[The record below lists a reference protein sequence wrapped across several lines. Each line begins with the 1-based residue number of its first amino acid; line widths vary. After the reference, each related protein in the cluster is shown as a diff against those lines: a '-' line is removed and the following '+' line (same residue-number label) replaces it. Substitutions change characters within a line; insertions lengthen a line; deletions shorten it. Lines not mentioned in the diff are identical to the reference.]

1 MNSNIRDFIKAIQN
15 ANKTATSAYD
25 TAARV
30 TRVEGGTAW
39 VHVEGG
45 VEETPVE
52 MSISCEP
59 GDDVRVRIN
68 KGAAYLVGN
77 NTDPPTGNR
86 IINNIKQVI
95 QNVSIDIE
103 ELAQKVHDEFVL
115 IGDSRI
121 KKLSEFAKKDD
132 NTIKLSGDPDN
143 TIGIHLTKKDNNVE
157 EISIRPDVLTN
168 ALHNIFSAK
177 WKNGYVSLTALGGET
192 GDDAQAAIALGDD
205 ARAEGYNSQAFGG
218 GSVLSSQAAYGYAAN
233 VGKAYGYASFAENY
247 GISYATGGHSEGG
260 VTGRS
265 SVAYADD
272 SHSENG
278 AEARG
283 TRSHAENNSIA
294 GGYHSHAENES
305 YALASNTHTEGYDNS
320 ALAPISH
327 IEGFGN
333 ILASMMSTGRVTS
346 TMKYRSTTVTLSS
359 NKYSYP
365 IQNKVVAVYSAA
377 SETKE
382 YTYTAGTGVS
392 INLNNMVPYAAI
404 KVYINNELISNIYYT
419 YSNSRI
425 DFDDLTIES
434 GSTIKIEYLKYTK
447 QYTFNQSREELE
459 GGGYADYLN
468 IGSGFEE
475 GSLYIFT
482 LILGDIGYS
491 PNGLHAEGY
500 HNSLNGSY
508 GSHIEGCENTVF
520 SSIYGTHT
528 EGYQNKVYG
537 GYSNH
542 VEGQSN
548 KDQSTAYANHI
559 EGLNNVG
566 KSGYAIHIEG
576 NNNSVNSSGY
586 ANHVEGYKNTFNAGG
601 VRGSH
606 IEGYENSLTGNN
618 LSAGVHVSGY
628 GNIADRQ
635 YYNGAFITGSYNDP
649 TQNDI
654 LEIGNGTSDS
664 DRSNAFSV
672 DKDGFLQTGYGT
684 PTKIAFGLVNSKFGY
699 YDSNGTFVP
708 WVTQDTTYTG
718 STHIDISAQNV
729 ISAVDLAPL
738 VNGLIPAQYL
748 PSYVDD
754 VIEGYYYNGSFY
766 EDDQYQTLIT
776 PERGKIYISLD
787 TDKSYRWSG
796 TVFVELTSGGVVYS
810 AGFGIDISATNEIS
824 ADNTIARMTD
834 LSGYLPLAGGTMTGA
849 INSQNIIPATD
860 DSYRLGSSTSKYNSA
875 YIKRIYN
882 LASIESTTDGSK
894 RLLVPAKSGTI
905 AVNEDLPEV
914 VGNLISVTPILES
927 GTLIA
932 NITVSG
938 VSTNLYAPSGGSSYT
953 AGDGID
959 ISNNEISVDDT
970 IARVSDIPDELADLF
985 DDSTHRLV
993 TDTEKSTWN
1002 GKQGALTAGTGIA
1015 LSSANTI
1022 SIKYYGAHAE
1032 AASGGANNNKRE
1044 GMADS
1049 GDGMF
1054 LTGSYND
1061 PNAPY
1066 VYGNIINLNGG
1077 GTGQLFLGWRGDSNT
1092 GTLYYRSHR
1101 DNASAA
1107 WGPWKQI
1114 AYTSDIPSIPSVGNG
1129 TLTIQKNG
1137 TNVQTFTANQSGNAT
1152 ANIVVP
1158 FDYGVEIDDD
1168 SSDEG
1173 FKGAPHYGI
1182 FGEDSSVGQLVGSDG
1197 VYMFLPYGEDS
1208 NNYGFALACDDSS
1221 NKFYL
1226 GALNGTAGSSINWS
1240 RIYHDSY
1247 HPLAGKADFIKFP
1260 RNAVDYNTAMRSRAA
1275 ETVAFDELS
1284 GTTGKPSYIST
1295 FTNPWFN
1302 LITMHSA
1309 DSNYGSQLAIPMTG
1323 FTAPAWRY
1331 FAGNNFGS
1339 WEYIPSADALSV
1351 GSSSTPV
1358 YLENGKLKAGSA
1370 LPDVSTKV
1378 SKSGDTMTGSLLV
1391 NSNSGE
1397 QVVRVQST
1405 RSGVTRDIGMM
1416 VGNGSRNEGLWS
1428 YSKGAWI
1435 LYNDPDGNAFFNGSL
1450 KVTNASSHSAS
1461 IRLDSD
1467 AIDFDPDSGSSI
1479 NIDAGGTGSIS
1490 MTGYIKLVNSSYTSA
1505 DTRASYS
1512 GRINPSSTVN
1522 TYIKIGIDKWALVF
1536 LSSTTTSFCA
1546 LRLLREYSGGLQSIN
1561 VASNGTSIVTITYD
1575 STYGIQLKN
1584 TNSSS
1589 YIHYAI
1595 FMISR

>member
-1 MNSNIRDFIKAIQN
+1 MKLEKQLINLI
-15 ANKTATSAYD
+15 KTASRKPEATD
-25 TAARV
+25 LTAKVLRI
-30 TRVEGGTAW
+30 EGQTAW
-39 VHVEGG
+39 VHFDGG
-45 VEETPVE
+45 AEETPVE

-103 ELAQKVHDEFVL
+103 ELAKKVHDEFVL

-157 EISIRPDVLTN
+157 EISIRPDVLTY

-192 GDDAQAAIALGDD
+192 GDDAQAAIALGGN

-233 VGKAYGYASFAENY
+233 VGKAYGYASFAENN

-260 VTGRS
+260 VTGQS
-265 SVAYADD
+265 SVAYAND

-294 GGYHSHAENES
+294 GGYHSHSENES

-327 IEGFGN
+327 IEGYGN
-333 ILASMMSTGRVTS
+333 ILASMSTGRVTS

-365 IQNKVVAVYSAA
+365 IQDKVIAVYSAD

-382 YTYTAGTGVS
+382 YTYTSGTVVF

-447 QYTFNQSREELE
+447 KYDFYQSREELE

-482 LILGDIGYS
+482 LILDSPGYS

-718 STHIDISAQNV
+718 STHIDISEQNV

-796 TVFVELTSGGVVYS
+796 SVFVELPSGGVVYS
-810 AGFGIDISATNEIS
+810 AGSGIDISATNEIS

-834 LSGYLPLAGGTMTGA
+834 LAGYLPLAGGTMTGA
-849 INSQNIIPATD
+849 INSQNIVPATD

-875 YIKRIYN
+875 YVKRIYN
-882 LASIESTTDGSK
+882 LASIERTTDGSK

-905 AVNEDLPEV
+905 AVNEDLPNV
-914 VGNLISVTPILES
+914 VENLIAVNPFLTS

-932 NITVSG
+932 NVTVSG
-938 VSTNLYAPSGGSSYT
+938 VSENIYSPKPDWAQTVSTEPGYIKNKPAIPSHTSDLTNDSGFITRY
-953 AGDGID
+953 D
-959 ISNNEISVDDT
+959 IPT
-970 IARVSDIPDELADLF
+970 IPDELADLS

-1002 GKQGALTAGTGIA
+1002 GKQDALTAGAGLAISNAIVKTNITANDDWQDTAYEKGAGIFA
-1015 LSSANTI
+1015 HKYEKANKTTYNLPSEYCFVIVFRYSSNRGVAYAT
-1022 SIKYYGAHAE
+1022 YW
-1032 AASGGANNNKRE
+1032 ASGGGSPKTWVNALHDDTTPYNW
-1044 GMADS
+1044 
-1049 GDGMF
+1049 
-1054 LTGSYND
+1054 TG
-1061 PNAPY
+1061 
-1066 VYGNIINLNGG
+1066 
-1077 GTGQLFLGWRGDSNT
+1077 
-1092 GTLYYRSHR
+1092 
-1101 DNASAA
+1101 
-1107 WGPWKQI
+1107 WKQMYTPETI
-1114 AYTSDIPSIPSVGNG
+1114 GGATTPTYLNAGVPTACSAYAG
-1129 TLTIQKNG
+1129 G
-1137 TNVQTFTANQSGNAT
+1137 TNVTLNGSN
-1152 ANIVVP
+1152 
-1158 FDYGVEIDDD
+1158 
-1168 SSDEG
+1168 
-1173 FKGAPHYGI
+1173 KGASTASFYAPTSAGTSGYFLKSNGSGEPTWAAVPSGGGI
-1182 FGEDSSVGQLVGSDG
+1182 TISEIYPSDTEYKLPLVENPYFDC
-1197 VYMFLPYGEDS
+1197 VLPVNNNITSIGGLVTYIS
-1208 NNYGFALACDDSS
+1208 NYGFIPIRNKGYYQGTRETYGHGNPAVELLGTDKNQNGIVLQGQGFVGFGIWRITGGSPGWYIFVLSS
-1221 NKFYL
+1221 
-1226 GALNGTAGSSINWS
+1226 
-1240 RIYHDSY
+1240 
-1247 HPLAGKADFIKFP
+1247 
-1260 RNAVDYNTAMRSRAA
+1260 YNTSSLTD
-1275 ETVAFDELS
+1275 TV
-1284 GTTGKPSYIST
+1284 
-1295 FTNPWFN
+1295 
-1302 LITMHSA
+1302 SA
-1309 DSNYGSQLAIPMTG
+1309 YGSGLYKHHFKINFKTG
-1323 FTAPAWRY
+1323 
-1331 FAGNNFGS
+1331 
-1339 WEYIPSADALSV
+1339 
-1351 GSSSTPV
+1351 
-1358 YLENGKLKAGSA
+1358 
-1370 LPDVSTKV
+1370 
-1378 SKSGDTMTGSLLV
+1378 V
-1391 NSNSGE
+1391 N
-1397 QVVRVQST
+1397 T
-1405 RSGVTRDIGMM
+1405 
-1416 VGNGSRNEGLWS
+1416 
-1428 YSKGAWI
+1428 I
-1435 LYNDPDGNAFFNGSL
+1435 LG
-1450 KVTNASSHSAS
+1450 
-1461 IRLDSD
+1461 
-1467 AIDFDPDSGSSI
+1467 
-1479 NIDAGGTGSIS
+1479 
-1490 MTGYIKLVNSSYTSA
+1490 
-1505 DTRASYS
+1505 
-1512 GRINPSSTVN
+1512 GRI
-1522 TYIKIGIDKWALVF
+1522 
-1536 LSSTTTSFCA
+1536 
-1546 LRLLREYSGGLQSIN
+1546 
-1561 VASNGTSIVTITYD
+1561 
-1575 STYGIQLKN
+1575 
-1584 TNSSS
+1584 
-1589 YIHYAI
+1589 H
-1595 FMISR
+1595 